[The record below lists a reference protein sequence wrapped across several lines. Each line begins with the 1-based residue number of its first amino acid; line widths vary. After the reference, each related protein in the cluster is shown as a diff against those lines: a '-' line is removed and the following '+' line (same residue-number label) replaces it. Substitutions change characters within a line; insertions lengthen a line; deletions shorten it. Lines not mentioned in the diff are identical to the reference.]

1 MDKDAALK
9 RISELR
15 DEIERHNRLYYQ
27 RDEPEISDA
36 EYDRM
41 LKELMELEDKYADFI
56 DVTDSPS
63 RRVGAAPLEKF
74 ATVTHL
80 TPMLSLANAFSD
92 EEIVEFENRIKR
104 ALGDDSKIDY
114 VAEPKIDG
122 VAVNLIYENG
132 IFKTGSTRGDGFVG
146 EDVTQNLK
154 TISSIPLKIKEGK
167 YAIPDRVEVRG
178 EVYIRL
184 ADFRRL
190 NARREERGEP
200 LFANPRNAAAGSLRQ
215 LDPRITRRR
224 PLDIYCYSIGELE
237 GVSFNTHWEILEAL
251 RQWDFRTNENIRY
264 APDINS
270 CAEYYREMIEKR
282 LTLPYEIDGAVIKVN
297 SLELQARLG
306 AVSRSPRW
314 AIACKFPAMQET
326 TVVREIEVS
335 VGRTGALTPI
345 AYLEPVRVGGVIVS
359 RASLHNLDEIRKKDV
374 RKGDTV
380 IVQRAGD
387 VIPEV
392 VKVIESRRPPGAQ
405 VFEMP
410 ESCPVCGSRVVRLE
424 GEAAFRCIDIACPA
438 QVKENIRH
446 FAARGAMDIEGVG
459 EKLTSALVDAG
470 LVKDP
475 ADLYY
480 LKKEDLVNMERMAEK
495 SASNILAAIESSKA
509 PHLDKFI
516 YALGIRH
523 VGEHVAKLIV
533 GRFGSLDA
541 IMAASEE
548 ELGEVEGIGPI
559 IARSIGQFFRE
570 PENRQVIEKLRAAG
584 VRPVEKEAS
593 PETAGTLSLQG
604 KKFVFTGSM
613 EKLKRNDAR
622 QIVESLGGEVSE
634 SVTKK
639 TDFVVAGED
648 PGSKLEKA
656 RSLGIRV
663 LTEQEFL
670 DMTGGI
676 QTPTAKQ
683 TP

>member
-9 RISELR
+9 RIRELR
-15 DEIERHNRLYYQ
+15 GEIERHNRLYYQ
-27 RDEPEISDA
+27 LDEPEISDA

-41 LKELMELEDKYADFI
+41 LNELMELEDKYADFI

-104 ALGDDSKIDY
+104 ALGDDDKIDY

-251 RQWDFRTNENIRY
+251 RQWGFRTNENIRY
-264 APDINS
+264 APAINS

-326 TVVREIEVS
+326 TIVKDIEVS

-548 ELGEVEGIGPI
+548 ELGAVEGIGPI

-584 VRPVEKEAS
+584 VRPVEKKAP
-593 PETAGTLSLQG
+593 PETAGALSLQG

-639 TDFVVAGED
+639 TDFVVTGED

-656 RSLGIRV
+656 RSLGIRI
-663 LTEQEFL
+663 LTEKEFL
-670 DMTGGI
+670 DMTEGI
-676 QTPTAKQ
+676 QTPAAK
-683 TP
+683 